1 MMLFI
6 LEKLDLKDD
15 IPTAVYLFRLI
26 NYIVNNQITSKK
38 EIENIFD
45 GFPENKPK
53 AIEKRDK

>member
-1 MMLFI
+1 MLFI